1 MNICESVAP
10 SISSELTTKLEV
22 CPWSLRRF
30 GLVSLLDM
38 LRYAAEDF
46 VEITKILTSLELR
59 PGSLKDEQ
67 VQAKFQQ
74 VVNRLSGHLANLE
87 MTYSQNQVETAIAA
101 VNRMDWEIASRE
113 IDQLLRRILEELKA
127 RSFRYV
133 DKPSYEFGLWLM
145 NPDLRSVASHP
156 DIRPEIEAAGRCYAY
171 GESTACIFHLMRVI
185 DYGLRLV
192 AASLGIAYDARSWD
206 GIGKAI
212 EKKMR
217 EKYGDK
223 TDDWKASEP
232 FYAEILTDIQAISR
246 GHRNEALHELE
257 KKYDEREAQYLLTVA
272 TGFIQHVLSH
282 TGAGNLKRA

>member
-46 VEITKILTSLELR
+46 VEITRLFASLEIDAQTLLNPEAR
-59 PGSLKDEQ
+59 RDFQNCLDKLSEHALK
-67 VQAKFQQ
+67 
-74 VVNRLSGHLANLE
+74 LE
-87 MTYSQNQVETAIAA
+87 MPLTQNQIETVVEVINRWDFDAI
-101 VNRMDWEIASRE
+101 SRE
-113 IDQLLRRILEELKA
+113 IDQLLRRIQEELKA

-133 DKPSYEFGLWLM
+133 DKPGYELGFWIL
-145 NPDLRSVASHP
+145 NRKA
-156 DIRPEIEAAGRCYAY
+156 IRGNRDVLVEMQSAGRCYAY
-171 GESTACIFHLMRVI
+171 GEHTACVFHLMRVI

-232 FYAEILTDIQAISR
+232 FYAEILTDIQAIGR
-246 GHRNEALHELE
+246 GHRNPALHELE
-257 KKYDEREAQYLLTVA
+257 KKYDEHETEYLLPVA
-272 TGFIQHVLSH
+272 VAFIEHVLTH
-282 TGAGNLKRA
+282 TAAGNLQGA